1 MIARRKI
8 RVKIVD
14 NNCITRFPCDVC
26 GGQQGKNSRLAVFTL
41 EDGLERLQT
50 DYIDV
55 YLVHYYRPQV
65 PLEETMGAMAK
76 LLEKKIVRAVGVSR
90 YDVPQLEQAGKLV
103 QLDAGPVSPQRL

>member
-41 EDGLERLQT
+41 EDGLERLICENCLITGANRIEDRLIERARRLDAETAEARRWAT
-50 DYIDV
+50 DYDFV
-55 YLVHYYRPQV
+55 FPPDEV
-65 PLEETMGAMAK
+65 LEEAF
-76 LLEKKIVRAVGVSR
+76 VGFSTFR
-90 YDVPQLEQAGKLV
+90 EYGCA
-103 QLDAGPVSPQRL
+103 PV